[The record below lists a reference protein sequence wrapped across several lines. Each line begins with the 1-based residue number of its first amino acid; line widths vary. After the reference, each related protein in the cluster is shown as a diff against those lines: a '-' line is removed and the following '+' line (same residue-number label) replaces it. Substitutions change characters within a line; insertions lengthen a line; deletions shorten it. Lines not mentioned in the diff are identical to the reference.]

1 MLPKGSDLGKHP
13 VSAATRLDIDENTL
27 VLVFALASCVYI
39 FAVCMLGSFSF
50 FCVPVQL
57 AVLSKAS
64 SALWFI
70 LDFFDRLQELW
81 DAQAYWCPA
90 LRIKGPAILVAFVD
104 VSDGEQTTCRRH
116 ITMCSPKKEAANS
129 GYWRCVS
136 WSASACIDEW
146 LWIFVVWLCFRTADR
161 PLFLAGLSHERQS
174 CVSMWP
180 QGWRSHCQPKQAQQG
195 LEIDEF
201 QRDKRTFAAHFA
213 LAHAIETAHLLW
225 WRVCVGVYHLD
236 RCKMWNFFFSIS
248 VLMRGHRRPIELCP
262 TKALYGVFRISAI
275 PLSQSC
281 FPRWQPDSV
290 SYWLV

>member
-1 MLPKGSDLGKHP
+1 MRTLLFWFLLLLP
-13 VSAATRLDIDENTL
+13 VSTFLQ
-27 VLVFALASCVYI
+27 FACLGLFHFFVYQSSLLFWAKPHQRCDSFLI
-39 FAVCMLGSFSF
+39 FSG
-50 FCVPVQL
+50 
-57 AVLSKAS
+57 
-64 SALWFI
+64 
-70 LDFFDRLQELW
+70 RLQKLW
-81 DAQAYWCPA
+81 DTQAYWCPA

-201 QRDKRTFAAHFA
+201 QRDKRTFTAHFA
-213 LAHAIETAHLLW
+213 LAHAIETAHLLG
-225 WRVCVGVYHLD
+225 WRVCGCVPSG
-236 RCKMWNFFFSIS
+236 
-248 VLMRGHRRPIELCP
+248 
-262 TKALYGVFRISAI
+262 
-275 PLSQSC
+275 
-281 FPRWQPDSV
+281 
-290 SYWLV
+290 